1 MSQAHFIEAP
11 SSQSWFWPMPAADVL
26 WVFPVQRSR
35 MAGHPSV
42 SAPHCRFGLR
52 NADFLFPQRPPRYV
66 VLLYM
71 LEHQTF
77 TWSCRWS
84 VDIAAVPV
92 SQHSQVLSKKLNV
105 SRKWKGFLLFCCF
118 LPFFFPH
125 LTELSP
131 SFVGIWS
138 CARLERQK
146 NWIPRM

>member
-11 SSQSWFWPMPAADVL
+11 SSQSWFWPMPAADVS

-42 SAPHCRFGLR
+42 TAPHCRFGLR
-52 NADFLFPQRPPRYV
+52 NVDFLFPQRPPRYV

-77 TWSCRWS
+77 TCCCWWS

-92 SQHSQVLSKKLNV
+92 SQHSQVLSKNSLWAESGRV
-105 SRKWKGFLLFCCF
+105 VYCF
-118 LPFFFPH
+118 AVFSFFF
-125 LTELSP
+125 
-131 SFVGIWS
+131 SFPDLQS
-138 CARLERQK
+138 FPPLL
-146 NWIPRM
+146 